1 MMVVRTIIATMCAC
15 ALSVTVARAADSAA
29 DSTGHATAP
38 GKVRTPK
45 ANAAP
50 TTPKGSP
57 TGAPASPTAAQ
68 AAATKADIARIKD
81 AIVGKWKSPD
91 DGEVMDFGA
100 DGSARVNDPNA
111 TFIGTYQF
119 LDDGNLRIDLPAF
132 MKQNDF
138 VYAVELKD
146 RVLIL
151 TLKGHTPRKY
161 ERIQ

>member
-1 MMVVRTIIATMCAC
+1 MMVVRTIIAAICAC
-15 ALSVTVARAADSAA
+15 VLSMTGARAADSAA
-29 DSTGHATAP
+29 DSTSHATAP
-38 GKVRTPK
+38 GKLRTPNPK
-45 ANAAP
+45 AEPTAP
-50 TTPKGSP
+50 Q
-57 TGAPASPTAAQ
+57 ASPTAAQ
-68 AAATKADIARIKD
+68 AAATKADVAKIKG

-119 LDDGNLRIDLPAF
+119 LDDGTLRVDLPAF

-146 RVLIL
+146 PVLIL
-151 TLKGHTPRKY
+151 TLKGRNPRKY
-161 ERIQ
+161 ERIK